1 MRIDKE
7 RKVMSE
13 KEIRVDYNKVF
24 RKEMEMSRD
33 GELTKAESY
42 KMKMDE
48 LNRIKESGVDYCS
61 CPEACPHHG
70 KCWECVMLH
79 RGHRDHLPYCMWDM
93 VNERIYDLQL
103 ITEGSLKDY
112 KRHGSPCEGC
122 SQKEW
127 EESIK

>member
-7 RKVMSE
+7 KKVMSE
-13 KEIRVDYNKVF
+13 KEVRVDYNKVF
-24 RKEMEMSRD
+24 RKEMEMSRA

-70 KCWECVMLH
+70 KC
-79 RGHRDHLPYCMWDM
+79 
-93 VNERIYDLQL
+93 
-103 ITEGSLKDY
+103 
-112 KRHGSPCEGC
+112 
-122 SQKEW
+122 
-127 EESIK
+127 